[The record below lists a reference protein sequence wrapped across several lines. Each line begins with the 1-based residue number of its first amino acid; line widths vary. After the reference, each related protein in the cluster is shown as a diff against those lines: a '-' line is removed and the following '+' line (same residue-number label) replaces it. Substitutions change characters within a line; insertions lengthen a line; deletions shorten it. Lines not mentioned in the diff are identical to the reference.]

1 MKNQITLED
10 EHRQVSLHVLETLP
24 VKPIRSETLIWPIA
38 FLTDDCKSNPSN
50 YQHREVSV
58 SGKIFDWQEAL
69 DNQIR
74 ELLLEFKEP
83 IQAKN
88 GEKVIK
94 PLVIRARSGFGKSVL
109 LGKIV
114 AELINAKHNLKSD
127 TVWPVFDKILFSQLK
142 DVDKKSDLEKG
153 ICDGLDRSH
162 NFNKLDDLF
171 VKTASERSKIVIIDS
186 LDEHD
191 KREQWWDITK
201 RFSDKGWLVV
211 WSCRDPDWDHYEL
224 DKSASEYND
233 LWESEEPWSHFTG
246 KKWALDLPND
256 YVTKKLDDK
265 YNTNLEN
272 RRFVQFCYSRT
283 QLMNLFYTNTQ
294 VNEETRNNLE
304 VQLIEQLF
312 STKEESEKS
321 LSANLDQFGDNQW
334 SIKLYNANLAKIIIQ
349 TVLNYINENQFK
361 FFKSEELEINQLWI
375 NICRRYHTELYEN
388 GRNKSELDETIP
400 IDLENDD
407 EKKLSRY
414 LEFFGIFRT
423 GNKFRHRDF
432 ATIAY
437 IEGCEKGLEGLSEG
451 DKDDVIFQHFFPNAV
466 LEKGNKRLSND
477 SQIHVINEF
486 LRRNGNILSVIEPV
500 KSITQE
506 PEYYIPKRSCQIAE
520 KPLSLV
526 EPKIKLNRLDKQKS
540 IEKLSVS
547 QINLLIDGSNS
558 EHCTIL
564 RGFPGTGKTYTGVES
579 IISRQA
585 SLFSSG
591 RTDSKSLIIS
601 LNNQLANSILR
612 ELRDNHINSFYLRDF
627 SSEMKDLIIDSIDVF
642 SLDQVIEKW
651 APDLIPKMDTERLE
665 QMFRSMY
672 ENRNSDKLVELNHW
686 RMLEADFN
694 RNMFD
699 TSGKFRSRKDYLK
712 IVPDEYIGVCEKWYD
727 EVKIERDRGE
737 FSIIESCAILRN
749 RFLHNELDKSGIK
762 YENSELKQ
770 YPLTLSKDQSN
781 EELTKIMKK
790 LELDLQQ
797 NSYDIVMVDEIQDLP
812 VITSIMLSFLCSDR
826 AQTSNFN
833 RFIIAGDDLQTLNG
847 TKFDWKKYSLNLTY
861 IIKEIGNTF
870 PHIYLKNDRPV
881 SHHLRGLSN
890 IPTTRTLIENH
901 RNHPDIV
908 KYAKSSWENWYPEI
922 KGSELQPM
930 VESWKKN
937 EEKEYSIMTVNPK
950 DSNDFRR
957 SIKIILR
964 SLNSRANVSLVYPNQ
979 VIREFVKKEIMDK
992 DKKQETWVE
1001 SFDPWTI
1008 KGLERNTVVLI
1019 GPYTTSDRESDTRE
1033 LFNSLISDDGFVKA
1047 NFEVLYLMKRKML
1060 VSNTRS
1066 VDQLILVN
1074 SPPKRSRLDQS
1085 NKYNISRLD
1094 IPSIPE
1100 SIDYERIMKI
1110 SDLDTLEF
1118 NLGKFFGM
1126 GDIDK
1131 SQVSLYT
1138 ISEGLELISRIGS
1151 NGDEWK
1157 YYSARKENV
1166 LNSDSQD
1173 SELWKFLD
1181 QLITLDHKNRNLG
1194 NLLIINDIF
1203 SSNNDYSFMNK
1214 NKKLVNSKD
1223 YYFNLVNSSIVY
1235 DNPWNK
1241 DGLLNLQKMIIAKSV
1256 LNTNLINLYSTL
1268 KNNKEII
1275 LRKEKLKL
1283 LDNISQIMEYFS
1295 TKMNLPIFDIKEQ
1308 ELPTYLLTEDCSI
1321 FNSDVELAQKTMIN
1335 RKTHKD
1341 KKEENILQNKES
1353 NLQKK
1358 FVESLNTPGIIKID
1372 NAGELISSLSNI
1384 SRALKID
1391 TKKMNILMDFLLQ
1404 NKTEKRP
1411 FLSTFSVNLIRL
1423 YSDFYRKNPKSLNS
1437 VEKAN
1442 QNFKKAIKLLF
1453 RSKSQSDIKKVKKD
1467 LLRYIKLGCP
1477 GKTKKEIR
1485 DLIQNLM
1492 DNNLHDD
1499 LFYIKDKEI
1508 ISWQITLFGAYISEL
1523 DKQTEEKYQE
1533 KVSRIL
1539 MKSKFI
1545 SSLFDVDELLTKS
1558 YEFAPFYDLPDVGMK
1573 TLTKFIPNYNNNRD
1587 IYEDLIEKSLE
1598 KVEEFF
1604 VDSNYTENLFEL
1616 DLWSNLIISK
1626 VLLKPLFTET
1636 SKKLYEN
1643 IYDTISEEYIS
1654 YFINDVVDNLE
1665 QVITSKST
1673 KKKRNFSQAKK
1684 ERIIKNLILIHSSK
1698 EIVEI
1703 KSGNLFNQYP
1713 SLQMYKKIES
1723 IKQNIF
1729 SPHNKKQSLSIKQNM
1744 QIMNVIYSNWDIQFN
1759 LFKLINRP
1767 SSERLYWRFD
1777 GFGKSFTGIEF
1788 SKSINENHNLN
1799 QIVLEQ
1805 NHRYDNTYTLCHSFD
1820 LVERYKKYKL
1830 VAEEVVILLKKRTT
1844 SYKFKTLLQDII
1856 HSINLFKEINAL
1868 NEHVEGG
1875 RPLEVN
1881 IFPCDC
1887 STRNIMLEENMEN
1900 HPNCPAYLGKPIR
1913 FEKAVTTVKIFDQDI
1928 SMNSGIVMLMRE
1940 LGLKVTSIDT
1950 SKKVFSLKAIKESI
1964 IEINDTISN
1973 LDQFINKSSQEV
1985 LENEFEIIE
1994 KRLEKLENLTVLD
2007 SSSDDLAKLTV
2018 NEGTLEK
2025 PSLPK
2030 INPNELKKGDIGYLL
2045 IGWKFEIIDNKKG
2058 NSRMANVFGDFT
2070 EMGSILMTDVD
2081 YVIKDDKKYQLDV
2094 SKYIK
2099 DSTKNIEE
2107 IPIKFAPGLEHLD
2120 TPENRKR
2127 IIDSHKEED
2136 RLEDLD
2142 NDEEF
2147 GYDDDEEFGYSG
2159 SIDGISAPII
2169 TNQAPT
2175 FTETPAPT
2183 ISQKVPTFTE
2193 TPAPTIN
2200 SEFGRDITE
2209 NNIEDIGEKD
2219 DSELIRRVR
2228 TFHQISEEKWNR
2240 CDQEIQMMLINSYRR
2255 NK

>member
-1 MKNQITLED
+1 MKNQITLEE

-38 FLTDDCKSNPSN
+38 FLTDDCKSNPSD

-83 IQAKN
+83 IQSKN

-109 LGKIV
+109 LGKVV
-114 AELINAKHNLKSD
+114 AELINAKHNLKGD

-142 DVDKKSDLEKG
+142 DVDKKLDLEKG

-171 VKTASERSKIVIIDS
+171 LNTTSEQSKIIIIDS

-211 WSCRDPDWDHYEL
+211 WSCRDPDWEHYEL
-224 DKSASEYND
+224 DKCAEEYND
-233 LWESEEPWSHFTG
+233 LWENKEPWSHFTG

-256 YVTKKLDDK
+256 YVTKKLDD
-265 YNTNLEN
+265 NTNLED
-272 RRFVQFCYSRT
+272 RKFVQFCYSRT

-312 STKEESEKS
+312 STKDESEKS

-334 SIKLYNANLAKIIIQ
+334 PIKLYNANLAKIIIQ
-349 TVLNYINENQFK
+349 TVLNYINENQSK
-361 FFKSEELEINQLWI
+361 FFKSDKLEINQLWA
-375 NICRRYHTELYEN
+375 NICRRYHTDLFES
-388 GRNKSELDETIP
+388 GRNESELDETIP
-400 IDLENDD
+400 IDLENDN

-437 IEGCEKGLEGLSEG
+437 IEGCENGLQGLSEE
-451 DKDDVIFQHFFPNAV
+451 DKRDVIFQHFFPNSV
-466 LEKGNKRLSND
+466 LEKGNKRLSDD
-477 SQIHVINEF
+477 SQIHVVNEF

-520 KPLSLV
+520 KPLSPL
-526 EPKIKLNRLDKQKS
+526 EPKDKFGRPDKLKS
-540 IEKLSVS
+540 IEKLSTS
-547 QINLLIDGSNS
+547 QIDLLIDGSNS

-601 LNNQLANSILR
+601 LNNQLANSISR

-627 SSEMKDLIIDSIDVF
+627 SSEMKDQIINSIDIL

-651 APDLIPKMDTERLE
+651 APDLIPKMDTERLD
-665 QMFRSMY
+665 QMFRRMY
-672 ENRNSDKLVELNHW
+672 EKRNSDKLVELNHW

-694 RNMFD
+694 RKMFD
-699 TSGKFRSRKDYLK
+699 TSGKFRSKKDYLNL
-712 IVPDEYIGVCEKWYD
+712 VPKENLPVCEKWYD

-749 RFLHNELDKSGIK
+749 RFLYNELDKSGIQ
-762 YENSELKQ
+762 YEKSEFKQ
-770 YPLTLSKDQSN
+770 YPLTLSNDQSN
-781 EELTKIMKK
+781 EKLIKIMKK

-833 RFIIAGDDLQTLNG
+833 RLIIAGDDLQTLNG
-847 TKFDWKKYSLNLTY
+847 TKFDWVKYSSDLTY
-861 IIKEIGNTF
+861 IIKDIGNTF
-870 PHIYLKNDRPV
+870 PHIYLRNDRPI
-881 SHHLRGLSN
+881 SHHLRGLSH
-890 IPTTRTLIENH
+890 IPITSTLIENH

-908 KYAKSSWENWYPEI
+908 KYAKSSWENWCPEI
-922 KGSELQPM
+922 KGRELQPM

-937 EEKEYSIMTVNPK
+937 EEKKYSIMTVNPK
-950 DSNDFRR
+950 NSNDFKD
-957 SIKIILR
+957 SIEIILK
-964 SLNSRANVSLVYPNQ
+964 SLNARANVSLIYPNQ

-1033 LFNSLISDDGFVKA
+1033 LFDNLSSRSGSISDDGFVKD
-1047 NFEVLYLMKRKML
+1047 NFNALYLMKRKML

-1066 VDQLILVN
+1066 VNQLILVN
-1074 SPPKRSRLDQS
+1074 SPPKKSQLDQS
-1085 NKYNISRLD
+1085 NKYNILRLN

-1100 SIDYERIMKI
+1100 SIDDERIMEI
-1110 SDLDTLEF
+1110 SDLDTLAI

-1126 GDIDK
+1126 EDIDK
-1131 SQVSLYT
+1131 SQVSFYT

-1151 NGDEWK
+1151 KSDEWK
-1157 YYSARKENV
+1157 YYTARKDNV
-1166 LNSDSQD
+1166 LNIDSQD

-1181 QLITLDHKNRNLG
+1181 QLVRLDKENRNLG
-1194 NLLIINDIF
+1194 DLLIIKDIF
-1203 SSNNDYSFMNK
+1203 ASNNDYSFMNNNQK
-1214 NKKLVNSKD
+1214 RIDSKD
-1223 YYFNLVNSSIVY
+1223 YYSNLVNSSTVY

-1241 DGLLNLQKMIIAKSV
+1241 DGLLNLQNMINSKSDID
-1256 LNTNLINLYSTL
+1256 TNLFNLNSTL
-1268 KNNKEII
+1268 RNNKEDV

-1283 LDNISQIMEYFS
+1283 LDNFSQIIEYFS
-1295 TKMNLPIFDIKEQ
+1295 STMNLPSFDVKEQ

-1321 FNSDVELAQKTMIN
+1321 FNSDVELAQKTMIE
-1335 RKTHKD
+1335 RTKHKD
-1341 KKEENILQNKES
+1341 KEKENE
-1353 NLQKK
+1353 LQKK
-1358 FVESLNTPGIIKID
+1358 ESYLQKRFVESLNTPGIIKID
-1372 NAGELISSLSNI
+1372 NSGELISSLSNI

-1391 TKKMNILMDFLLQ
+1391 KKKMDILMDFLLQ
-1404 NKTEKRP
+1404 HKTQKRP
-1411 FLSTFSVNLIRL
+1411 FLSSFSVNLIQL
-1423 YSDFYRKNPKSLNS
+1423 YSDFYRKNPKALNS
-1437 VEKAN
+1437 VEKTN
-1442 QNFKKAIKLLF
+1442 HNFKKAIKLLF
-1453 RSKSQSDIKKVKKD
+1453 RSKSQSDIKKVKEH

-1477 GKTKKEIR
+1477 GKTKYEIKE
-1485 DLIQNLM
+1485 LIQNLM
-1492 DNNLHDD
+1492 SNNLRDD

-1508 ISWQITLFGAYISEL
+1508 ISWQLSLFAAYIFEL
-1523 DKQTEEKYQE
+1523 DKQIEDKYQI

-1545 SSLFDVDELLTKS
+1545 SSLFDIDELLTRS
-1558 YEFAPFYDLPDVGMK
+1558 YQSAALYDLPDVGIKTIMK
-1573 TLTKFIPNYNNNRD
+1573 LIPNYSECSD
-1587 IYEDLIEKSLE
+1587 IYQDLIEISLG
-1598 KVEEFF
+1598 KIEEFF
-1604 VDSNYTENLFEL
+1604 ADSNYTENLFEL

-1626 VLLKPLFTET
+1626 ALLKFLFTEK
-1636 SKKLYEN
+1636 SKKLYDD
-1643 IYDTISEEYIS
+1643 IYDTISEEHIS
-1654 YFINDVVDNLE
+1654 NFINHAIDNLN
-1665 QVITSKST
+1665 QVVTSKST
-1673 KKKRNFSQAKK
+1673 KKKRNFSQVNK
-1684 ERIIKNLILIHSSK
+1684 ERIIKNLILINTSK
-1698 EIVEI
+1698 GITEI
-1703 KSGNLFNQYP
+1703 KNENLFNQYP
-1713 SLQMYKKIES
+1713 SLQLYKKIEL
-1723 IKQNIF
+1723 INQNIF
-1729 SPHNKKQSLSIKQNM
+1729 SPHNKNQSLSIKQNM
-1744 QIMNVIYSNWDIQFN
+1744 QIINEIYSNWDLQFN

-1767 SSERLYWRFD
+1767 GSEKLFWRFD

-1788 SKSINENHNLN
+1788 SKSINANNKLN
-1799 QIVLEQ
+1799 QILLEQ
-1805 NHRYDNTYTLCHSFD
+1805 NHSHDNTYTLCQSFD
-1820 LVERYKKYKL
+1820 LSERYKKYKL
-1830 VAEEVVILLKKRTT
+1830 VAEELIKLLKNRT
-1844 SYKFKTLLQDII
+1844 SPYKIKTLLQDII
-1856 HSINLFKEINAL
+1856 NSKNLFKGISKL
-1868 NEHVEGG
+1868 NVHIEGN

-1881 IFPCDC
+1881 IFPCNC
-1887 STRNIMLEENMEN
+1887 STRNIMLEENMKN

-1913 FEKAVTTVKIFDQDI
+1913 FEKAITTVKIFDQDI

-1940 LGLKVTSIDT
+1940 LGLKVTSVET
-1950 SKKVFSLKAIKESI
+1950 SKKVFSLDDIKESI
-1964 IEINDTISN
+1964 IEISDTISN
-1973 LDQFINKSSQEV
+1973 LDQFINKSSQDE
-1985 LENEFEIIE
+1985 LENEIESIE
-1994 KRLEKLENLTVLD
+1994 KRLVKLEKRTVSD
-2007 SSSDDLAKLTV
+2007 SSKVPAKLTLD
-2018 NEGTLEK
+2018 EGTLEK
-2025 PSLPK
+2025 PPLPK
-2030 INPNELKKGDIGYLL
+2030 ISPNELKKGDIGYLL
-2045 IGWKFEIIDNKKG
+2045 IGWKFEIIDNKRG

-2070 EMGSILMTDVD
+2070 ETGSILMTDVD
-2081 YVIKDDKKYQLDV
+2081 YVIKDGKKYKLDV
-2094 SKYIK
+2094 EKYINK
-2099 DSTKNIEE
+2099 KSLQVSKPLEE
-2107 IPIKFAPGLEHLD
+2107 IPFKHDESLE
-2120 TPENRKR
+2120 
-2127 IIDSHKEED
+2127 
-2136 RLEDLD
+2136 
-2142 NDEEF
+2142 
-2147 GYDDDEEFGYSG
+2147 
-2159 SIDGISAPII
+2159 SI
-2169 TNQAPT
+2169 
-2175 FTETPAPT
+2175 
-2183 ISQKVPTFTE
+2183 
-2193 TPAPTIN
+2193 
-2200 SEFGRDITE
+2200 R
-2209 NNIEDIGEKD
+2209 
-2219 DSELIRRVR
+2219 
-2228 TFHQISEEKWNR
+2228 ISEEQDLQVRKFHGLTEEDWNTSPR
-2240 CDQEIQMMLINSYRR
+2240 SVKDILTKLYLNS
-2255 NK
+2255 K